1 MWQDTSSSISEVAAG
16 RNEQR
21 GLVQLR
27 NELVSW
33 LRGKAGLPEPISH
46 SSACS
51 KWWMFWVI
59 FLGFR
64 HWTSISW
71 FLVQNLCLWCP
82 HESYYL
88 PHLPHLQTSSSATS
102 LPPGS
107 YKYLTTSTISAL
119 VRESTR
125 GEEGRG
131 GDWGG
136 GSILPQYVT
145 YEAVR
150 EFAVRHPYW
159 ILLPHTNR
167 LVLLQT
173 LLSNCFDF
181 AFSRSHAMHHSHTL
195 QQAHFATWRTGI
207 KSP

>member
-1 MWQDTSSSISEVAAG
+1 MKEGEGQMVIRAMTK
-16 RNEQR
+16 RQR

-27 NELVSW
+27 KELVSW

-71 FLVQNLCLWCP
+71 FLVRNLCLWCP
-82 HESYYL
+82 RESYYL

-107 YKYLTTSTISAL
+107 YKYY
-119 VRESTR
+119 
-125 GEEGRG
+125 
-131 GDWGG
+131 WGG
-136 GSILPQYVT
+136 GSILPQYFT
-145 YEAVR
+145 YETVKKLL
-150 EFAVRHPYW
+150 VRHPYW
-159 ILLPHTNR
+159 
-167 LVLLQT
+167 VLGSIYRDIRIT
-173 LLSNCFDF
+173 VT
-181 AFSRSHAMHHSHTL
+181 AFTD
-195 QQAHFATWRTGI
+195 WD
-207 KSP
+207 